1 MAQGMYHRAK
11 PPTSQ
16 RGYIRL
22 VIHTRKQKHSSSF
35 IKQALTLAHTPP
47 RYVDIGHGDSP
58 TSITG
63 VLPFHPAQPP
73 TLSELSAR
81 DRHKVFTGRGPRPA
95 ISIRRWGMGTTA

>member
-35 IKQALTLAHTPP
+35 IKQALTLT
-47 RYVDIGHGDSP
+47 
-58 TSITG
+58 
-63 VLPFHPAQPP
+63 HPAQVCWISATGRVQPVA
-73 TLSELSAR
+73 LSEFSAR
-81 DRHKVFTGRGPRPA
+81 DTKCSQVEDRDGPYP
-95 ISIRRWGMGTTA
+95 